1 MIHNLQK
8 HIITGRNKD
17 PIHTYGFPKKFYKKI
32 WGRTSP
38 WSSLP
43 LQFNVLLLFSILAA
57 WGEI

>member
-17 PIHTYGFPKKFYKKI
+17 PIHTYGFPKKIYKKR

-38 WSSLP
+38 YSSLP
-43 LQFNVLLLFSILAA
+43 LQFNVLLLFSILV
-57 WGEI
+57 G